1 MNDYLS
7 RERVGKLLQELVRIP
22 SENPILVPGR
32 PDGEAAVAKYALG
45 WLRAARVDAWLEE
58 AAPGRPNVVG
68 RVGSG
73 AGPTLVLC
81 GHTDTVAGAGMS
93 IPPFEPTVDGSRVY
107 GRGAY
112 DMKCGVAAAM
122 AAVAALRDAP
132 LAGSVLLALVVDEEY
147 ASAGAEHFVAN
158 HAADACILTEPTEGR
173 LIVAHKGFVW
183 AELTTTGRAAH
194 GSLWDEGISAIGRMA
209 AVIAELELHD
219 REDLR
224 RRTHP
229 LVGPASLHCSL
240 IEGGS
245 GISTYAA
252 ECRLKVERRTL
263 PGEEAPQVLRELA
276 DVAARPGERVELKGI
291 LDRPAMA
298 CDPDAD
304 VVRVLRDVLTET
316 STGAPVETG
325 VAYWTDAA
333 LFAAAGIPAINYGPS
348 GTGAHAAVEWVD
360 LDSVVECAKVLAE
373 SARRFCVEARS

>member
-1 MNDYLS
+1 
-7 RERVGKLLQELVRIP
+7 
-22 SENPILVPGR
+22 
-32 PDGEAAVAKYALG
+32 
-45 WLRAARVDAWLEE
+45 
-58 AAPGRPNVVG
+58 
-68 RVGSG
+68 
-73 AGPTLVLC
+73 
-81 GHTDTVAGAGMS
+81 
-93 IPPFEPTVDGSRVY
+93 
-107 GRGAY
+107 
-112 DMKCGVAAAM
+112 MKCGVAAAM

-194 GSLWDEGISAIGRMA
+194 GSRWDEGISAIGRMA